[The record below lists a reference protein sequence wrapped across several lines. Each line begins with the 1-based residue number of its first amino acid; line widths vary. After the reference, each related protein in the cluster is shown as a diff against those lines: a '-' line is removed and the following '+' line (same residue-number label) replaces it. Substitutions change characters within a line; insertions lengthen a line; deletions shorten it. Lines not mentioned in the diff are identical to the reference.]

1 MIFKNFCYIRN
12 NQANKAIDVFN
23 KIKNPDEINVNLL
36 FNACAQLGTNEALT
50 LVNNV
55 SSQMPKSSYSNTR
68 LLTSLLDVWMK
79 CGDVTNAELLYN
91 KSTKKTLSMYGAMM
105 KGYMDNNM
113 INKSIDLFHEI
124 KDPDEVI
131 IILLFN
137 DCAQLATKETLN
149 LIKKVFKE
157 IPKDYHSNTRLL
169 TSILD
174 ALIKCGDFSSVKII
188 FSNMEK
194 SVITYSIMMN
204 GYIKENNPKQVLDL
218 FNQMKID
225 GIEADLIIYLYI
237 IKALSDIGDYSLS
250 LSFIK
255 QIPHSIAVDN
265 RIHNAL
271 IDMWGK
277 TGDFD
282 EAKKIFEKIFQP
294 NQIEYT
300 SMINSYGLNGMGI
313 QALELF
319 HQMPSE
325 FIDERTY
332 ICILNAC
339 SHSGLV
345 DEARSIFDKIQV
357 KSEKIYS
364 TMIDCLSRAAFFE
377 EAQKLI
383 DEFECHHSPV
393 RSIHRLGKLQDDLDS
408 AQKHKAQL
416 EFAVDLCTQKKLF
429 RAQKL
434 IDDLDGEKPHW
445 TIIAENLQKI
455 YDNLLDD
462 VLVSSGIIGYLDPL
476 TSSLHYEAI
485 HNAVIIQ
492 NSNR

>member
-1 MIFKNFCYIRN
+1 MLSKVLNRRLTSLMFIVDYRMIFRSSSDLAIQIKLLNDSQQYEKALELFDKYIKNNNQTFSNSTIIQALKACAKTRDIQRGSNIYHLISSRIHNDSYILTSLIHLYSYIRN

-23 KIKNPDEINVNLL
+23 KIKNPDEIIVNLL
-36 FNACAQLGTNEALT
+36 FNACAQLSTNEALT
-50 LVNNV
+50 LVNHV

-91 KSTKKTLSMYGAMM
+91 KSTKKTLTMYGAMM
-105 KGYMDNNM
+105 KDNNM
-113 INKSIDLFHEI
+113 INKSIDLYNEI
-124 KDPDEVI
+124 INPNEVI

-137 DCAQLATKETLN
+137 ACAQLATNETLN

-169 TSILD
+169 IPLLD
-174 ALIKCGDFSSVKII
+174 ALIKCGDFSSVQII

-271 IDMWGK
+271 IDMWEK

-393 RSIHRLGKLQDDLDS
+393 RSM
-408 AQKHKAQL
+408 
-416 EFAVDLCTQKKLF
+416 
-429 RAQKL
+429 
-434 IDDLDGEKPHW
+434 
-445 TIIAENLQKI
+445 
-455 YDNLLDD
+455 Y
-462 VLVSSGIIGYLDPL
+462 
-476 TSSLHYEAI
+476 
-485 HNAVIIQ
+485 
-492 NSNR
+492 

>member
-23 KIKNPDEINVNLL
+23 KIKNPDEIIVNLL
-36 FNACAQLGTNEALT
+36 FNACAQLSTNEALT
-50 LVNNV
+50 LVNHV

-325 FIDERTY
+325 FIDKVTY

-345 DEARSIFDKIQV
+345 DEARSIFDKI
-357 KSEKIYS
+357 
-364 TMIDCLSRAAFFE
+364 
-377 EAQKLI
+377 
-383 DEFECHHSPV
+383 
-393 RSIHRLGKLQDDLDS
+393 
-408 AQKHKAQL
+408 
-416 EFAVDLCTQKKLF
+416 
-429 RAQKL
+429 
-434 IDDLDGEKPHW
+434 
-445 TIIAENLQKI
+445 
-455 YDNLLDD
+455 
-462 VLVSSGIIGYLDPL
+462 
-476 TSSLHYEAI
+476 
-485 HNAVIIQ
+485 
-492 NSNR
+492 

>member
-1 MIFKNFCYIRN
+1 MANKAIDLYNEIINPNEVIIILLFNACAQLATNETLNLIKKVFKEIPKDYHSNTGLLTSLLDALMKSGDVVYAESLLEKSANKSISMYGAMMKGYIRN

-36 FNACAQLGTNEALT
+36 FNACAQL
-50 LVNNV
+50 
-55 SSQMPKSSYSNTR
+55 
-68 LLTSLLDVWMK
+68 DVWMK

-91 KSTKKTLSMYGAMM
+91 KSTKKTLSMYEAMM
-105 KGYMDNNM
+105 KGYIDNNM

-137 DCAQLATKETLN
+137 ACAQLATNEILN
-149 LIKKVFKE
+149 LIKKVFKQ

-169 TSILD
+169 TSLLD
-174 ALIKCGDFSSVKII
+174 ALIKCGDFSSAQII

-345 DEARSIFDKIQV
+345 DEARSIFDKIQ
-357 KSEKIYS
+357 
-364 TMIDCLSRAAFFE
+364 IDCLSRAAFFE

-393 RSIHRLGKLQDDLDS
+393 RSLY
-408 AQKHKAQL
+408 
-416 EFAVDLCTQKKLF
+416 
-429 RAQKL
+429 
-434 IDDLDGEKPHW
+434 
-445 TIIAENLQKI
+445 N
-455 YDNLLDD
+455 
-462 VLVSSGIIGYLDPL
+462 
-476 TSSLHYEAI
+476 
-485 HNAVIIQ
+485 
-492 NSNR
+492 